1 MREQEFYRNIE
12 IDDDDKP
19 RAERSLRAKGVE
31 KHILIKNH
39 ILTWREGNAIRY
51 SEIASTYRYDKRIRN
66 TLFKYISFLEEFY
79 RAVTLDNY
87 YAKPKKKFWIDDL
100 KNNLIIF
107 NNDLDQALERLDFP
121 V

>member
-51 SEIASTYRYDKRIRN
+51 SEIAST
-66 TLFKYISFLEEFY
+66 
-79 RAVTLDNY
+79 
-87 YAKPKKKFWIDDL
+87 
-100 KNNLIIF
+100 
-107 NNDLDQALERLDFP
+107 
-121 V
+121 